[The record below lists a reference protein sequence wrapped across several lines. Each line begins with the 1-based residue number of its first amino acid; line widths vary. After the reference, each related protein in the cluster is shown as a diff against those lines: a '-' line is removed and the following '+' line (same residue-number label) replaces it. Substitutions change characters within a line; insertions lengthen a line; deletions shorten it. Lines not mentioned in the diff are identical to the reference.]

1 MSTLFFFGFMAS
13 LLISMALLPPLRANA
28 SRLHFLDIPDAR
40 KVHATPIAKIGGL
53 AFGAGT
59 FAAILM
65 WTPKEDVVLGSLVGG
80 LVILAFGAWDDRV
93 CLGYKAKFAGQF
105 LAACLA
111 IWIGDIQLHSV
122 PFLGDRPLPAIVGLP
137 LTIIFIIG
145 VTNAIN
151 LADGLDGLAGGLSF
165 LSFTAIGYLAYAG
178 GDTILTL
185 LVLSLLGGLLGFL
198 RFNTYP
204 ARIFM
209 GDAGSQFLGF
219 FLAIFSL
226 ILTDPSRGAYSFL
239 LAFLI
244 LGLPLLDT
252 IGVFTQRIMEKRS
265 PFIADK
271 NHVHHRLLSVGLSHR
286 EAVVIIYMIQFC
298 LVGLS
303 VILRWYSD
311 GALLMTFLLAT
322 GSILAIFTLNVH
334 ITMAPYLRAAREAL
348 ARLLSAAERH
358 HWVAGVPIRALAVMT
373 PGFLGIS
380 ALWPASVPQ
389 DMAYV
394 SIALSLALITAL
406 WQLQPYIH
414 ILVRISLYVGTVA
427 IMYLGALASH
437 PVTHMPMNV
446 YLIIVAFL
454 VALTI
459 RCGEGHRFQ
468 ATPLDYLMGFLAL
481 VIPTLPELHIGVIN
495 MGLLTAK
502 IIVLLFAIE
511 LLLHAFARRM
521 VHLAYLALWI
531 HFALAVRGLF

>member
-1 MSTLFFFGFMAS
+1 MAS
-13 LLISMALLPPLRANA
+13 LLISMALLPPLRASA

-65 WTPKEDVVLGSLVGG
+65 WAPKEDVVLGALVGG

-93 CLGYKAKFAGQF
+93 CLGYKAKFAGQI
-105 LAACLA
+105 LAAGLA
-111 IWIGDIQLHSV
+111 IWIGEIQIHIL
-122 PFLGDRPLPAIVGLP
+122 PFLGDSPLHAIVGVP

-165 LSFTAIGYLAYAG
+165 LSFAAIGYLAYAG

-219 FLAIFSL
+219 SLAVFSL

-239 LAFLI
+239 LAFLL

-271 NHVHHRLLSVGLSHR
+271 NHLHHRLLSVGLSHR

-298 LVGLS
+298 LVGLAFL
-303 VILRWYSD
+303 LRWYSD
-311 GALLMTFLLAT
+311 GVLLMTFLLAT

-334 ITMAPYLRAAREAL
+334 ITVAPYLRTTRESIAN
-348 ARLLSAAERH
+348 LLSAAERH
-358 HWVAGVPIRALAVMT
+358 HWIAGVPIRALAVMT
-373 PGFLGIS
+373 PSFLGIS

-389 DMAYV
+389 DMVYV
-394 SIALSLALITAL
+394 SVALSIALIAAL
-406 WQLQPYIH
+406 WQLRQYIH
-414 ILVRISLYVGTVA
+414 LLVRVSLYVGTVA

-437 PVTHMPMNV
+437 PATHMPINV
-446 YLIIVAFL
+446 YLIIIAFL

-481 VIPTLPELHIGVIN
+481 VIPALPELHIGVIN

-511 LLLHAFARRM
+511 LLLHAFVRRM
-521 VHLAYLALWI
+521 VLLACLALWI
-531 HFALAVRGLF
+531 HLALVVRGLS

>member
-13 LLISMALLPPLRANA
+13 LLISMALLPPLRASA
-28 SRLHFLDIPDAR
+28 SRFHFLDIPDAR

-59 FAAILM
+59 FSAILM
-65 WTPKEDVVLGSLVGG
+65 WTPKEEAVVGALIGG

-93 CLGYKAKFAGQF
+93 CLGYKAKFTGQF
-105 LAACLA
+105 LAAGLA
-111 IWIGDIQLHSV
+111 ILIGDIRLHTL
-122 PFLGDRPLPAIVGLP
+122 PFFGDSPLPFVVAMP
-137 LTIIFIIG
+137 LTVIFIIG

-165 LSFTAIGYLAYAG
+165 LSFAAIGYLAYAG
-178 GDTILTL
+178 GDTVLTL

-219 FLAIFSL
+219 YLAIFSL
-226 ILTDPSRGAYSFL
+226 ILTDPARGPYSFL
-239 LAFLI
+239 LTFLL

-271 NHVHHRLLSVGLSHR
+271 NHLHHRLLSVGLSHR
-286 EAVVIIYMIQFC
+286 EAVVLIYLIQFC
-298 LVGLS
+298 LIGLAI
-303 VILRWYSD
+303 VLRWYSD
-311 GALLMTFLLAT
+311 GVLLAAFLLAIC
-322 GSILAIFTLNVH
+322 SILAIFTLNVH
-334 ITMAPYLRAAREAL
+334 ITVAPYLRSTRHAFTQI
-348 ARLLSAAERH
+348 LSNVERH
-358 HWVAGVPIRALAVMT
+358 HWVSGVPIRALAVMT
-373 PGFLGIS
+373 PCFLGIS
-380 ALWPASVPQ
+380 ALWPALVPH
-389 DMAYV
+389 DIAYV
-394 SIALSLALITAL
+394 SIALAVALVATL
-406 WQLQPYIH
+406 RGLRPYIH
-414 ILVRISLYVGTVA
+414 IIVRVSLYVGTVA

-437 PVTHMPMNV
+437 PMTHKPMNA
-446 YLIIVAFL
+446 YLIVLAIL

-459 RCGEGHRFQ
+459 RFGEGHRFQ

-481 VIPTLPELHIGVIN
+481 VIPTLPELHVGVVN

-511 LLLHAFARRM
+511 ILLHAFARRI

-531 HFALAVRGLF
+531 HLALAVRGLL

>member
-13 LLISMALLPPLRANA
+13 LLISMALLPPLRASA
-28 SRLHFLDIPDAR
+28 SRLRFLDIPNAR

-80 LVILAFGAWDDRV
+80 VVILAFGAWDDRV

-111 IWIGDIQLHSV
+111 IWIGDIQLHT
-122 PFLGDRPLPAIVGLP
+122 LPAIVGLP

-165 LSFTAIGYLAYAG
+165 LSFAAIGYLAYAG

-226 ILTDPSRGAYSFL
+226 ILTDPSRGAYSVL

-271 NHVHHRLLSVGLSHR
+271 NHLHHRLLSVGLSHR
-286 EAVVIIYMIQFC
+286 EAVMIIYMIQFC

-311 GALLMTFLLAT
+311 GVLLMTFLVAT

-334 ITMAPYLRAAREAL
+334 ITLAPYLRAAREAL
-348 ARLLSAAERH
+348 AQLSSAAARH
-358 HWVAGVPIRALAVMT
+358 HWIAGVPIRALAVMT
-373 PGFLGIS
+373 PCFLGIS
-380 ALWPASVPQ
+380 ALWPASVPH
-389 DMAYV
+389 DLAYV
-394 SIALSLALITAL
+394 SIALSFSLIMAL
-406 WQLQPYIH
+406 WKLRPYIH

-437 PVTHMPMNV
+437 PATHMPINV
-446 YLIIVAFL
+446 YLIIVALL

-481 VIPTLPELHIGVIN
+481 VIPALPELHIGVIN

-511 LLLHAFARRM
+511 LLLHVFARRM

-531 HFALAVRGLF
+531 HFALAVRGLL